1 MFGYNIEMDNQR
13 KIILRDYFDFT
24 NIRTVKREMGIED
37 TNEVWD
43 TLWETYKAL
52 TAKPKRKKKSKVKI
66 ATAKQRKRI
75 KKKRD
80 KKIKEKALATIVK
93 NFRNYVA
100 RRRARR
106 VEQQAIEG
114 NVRTRTYTPQFT
126 IPFIAD
132 NINKLSSL
140 VMTNFFD
147 PLSPQHIIIRFRF
160 FVIFEDN
167 IIMYQNRKIFEA
179 NYTRANRLEFIARL
193 KNAINEEL
201 DRGFGNTKGYDAY
214 VINIRI
220 TSTARPDLVGGCAGL
235 NCKEGKFIKFGG
247 VNTWK
252 TFNPKGNENTH
263 NCLFKCL
270 EVKGNLIRK
279 ELGIEKNIPIKI
291 DLLPTIS
298 DHLKIGIKVYDAQK
312 REILNYG
319 HKYDKQVEL
328 ILSHQHYLLVV
339 EKSKKCLE
347 CGKVWYK
354 QHLCNHKRR
363 KYWAYMNGEK
373 VVMRP
378 TTKLRT
384 EPIDYDNNVV
394 YYDFETFTPIN
405 QFEVYAAGYYDA
417 TTGRPENFY
426 GKESLTDFIKH
437 INTLENKTFIAHNG
451 ARFDC
456 YFVVREMLK
465 QGIEVKDFI
474 MNNGAIMTFKFG
486 KKNKFLD
493 SCCFISSKLGDAGK
507 SFKIPEQYWKSEF
520 NHNKIRSWADVELY
534 KEEVI
539 DYLDL
544 DIYCLKYVWEAFSDT
559 IYNKFNI
566 HTIDFITTSSMTYT
580 LWQLVNES
588 TINMPSEDELNFI
601 HKSTY
606 GANVYPVKKH
616 FKSKE
621 YDDIVA
627 GKVKYKDMT
636 DYLMIMDV
644 VSLYPTSMLN
654 KYPVG
659 KARWTE
665 EYEEDLMGIWEISFT
680 PPKDIL
686 FSQLPRKVKG
696 GIIHSLEKGRGV
708 YNSIDIARAVDAGYT
723 IDKVHKGLVW
733 DTVENVFASYIED
746 VFSLKCKAKEEDDD
760 VMYAISKLLLNGLYG
775 KTLQKPIFHKC
786 SIISDHLDALDFINT
801 HETITDVNILNEN
814 FVLYSGELTPE
825 NKDDAITK
833 PTQLGSF
840 VLGYSRTIMYD
851 IIKAI
856 DPTLKQPCFYY
867 TDTDCLHIH
876 GRDMPKV
883 KHLLGDEL
891 GQMNSDLKKE
901 GRIIEGIYL
910 SPKQYTVSYIGND
923 NKVVGKYKCKGIAN
937 KYLNEKMYQK
947 AISSNGFVMVGSD
960 LKNDNKSTEVEMTDR
975 FKKIHYKQNSNQQEF
990 SQFSIHLED
999 VSRTFYKNEWNGR
1012 TWLGNNSFPLGHQYP
1027 TTKLLTDTGLPLE
1040 VAKLII
1046 SKM

>member
-13 KIILRDYFDFT
+13 KIILRNYFDFA

-66 ATAKQRKRI
+66 ATAKQRKRM

-132 NINKLSSL
+132 NVNKLSSL

-147 PLSPQHIIIRFRF
+147 PLQPQHIVISFKF

-167 IIMYQNRKIFEA
+167 TIMYQNRKMFEA

-193 KNAINEEL
+193 RNAINEEL
-201 DRGFGNTKGYDAY
+201 ISGFGNTKGYDAY

-220 TSTARPDLVGGCAGL
+220 TSTARPDLVGGCGGT
-235 NCKEGKFIKFGG
+235 NCKEGKYIKFGG
-247 VNTWK
+247 INTWK
-252 TFNPKGNENTH
+252 TFNPKGNENTN

-270 EVKGNLIRK
+270 GVKGITVRK

-319 HKYDKQVEL
+319 HKYEKQVEL

-354 QHLCNHKRR
+354 EHTCNHKRR
-363 KYWAYMNGEK
+363 KYWAYKNGDK

-378 TTKLRT
+378 TKKIRTK
-384 EPIDYDNNVV
+384 PIDYDKNVV

-405 QFEVYAAGYYDA
+405 EFEVYAAGYYDA

-437 INTLENKTFIAHNG
+437 INTLEDKTFIAHNG

-465 QGIEVKDFI
+465 QGIKIKDFI
-474 MNNGAIMTFKFG
+474 MNNGAIMSFKFG
-486 KKNKFLD
+486 KNNKFLD

-520 NHNKIRSWADVELY
+520 DHNKMRTWEDVELY
-534 KEEVI
+534 KKEVL

-566 HTIDFITTSSMTYT
+566 HTIDFITTSSMTYA

-588 TINMPSEDELNFI
+588 TIMMPSEDELNFI

-686 FSQLPRKVKG
+686 FSQLPRKEKG

-708 YNSIDIARAVDAGYT
+708 YNSIDIARAKDAGYT
-723 IDKVHKGLVW
+723 IDRVHKGLVW
-733 DTVENVFASYIED
+733 DTAENVFASYIKD
-746 VFSLKCKAKEEDDD
+746 VFELKCKAKEEDDD

-786 SIISDHLDALDFINT
+786 SIINDHLDALDFIDK

-814 FVLYSGELTPE
+814 FVLYSGELAPE

-883 KHLLGDEL
+883 EHLLGDEL

-923 NKVVGKYKCKGIAN
+923 DKVMGKYKCKGIAN
-937 KYLNEKMYQK
+937 KYLNEKMYQD
-947 AISSNGFVMVGSD
+947 AVNE
-960 LKNDNKSTEVEMTDR
+960 NKSTPVEMTDR

-990 SQFSIHLED
+990 SQFSVHLED

-1027 TTKLLTDTGLPLE
+1027 TTKLITDTGLPLD

>member
-114 NVRTRTYTPQFT
+114 NIRTRTYTPQFT

-147 PLSPQHIIIRFRF
+147 PLQPQHIIIRFKF

-167 IIMYQNRKIFEA
+167 TIMYQNRKIFEA

-347 CGKVWYK
+347 CGQVWYK
-354 QHLCNHKRR
+354 QHTCNHKRR
-363 KYWAYMNGEK
+363 KYWAYKNGEK

-378 TTKLRT
+378 TRKLRT
-384 EPIDYDNNVV
+384 EPIDYDKNVV
-394 YYDFETFTPIN
+394 YYDFETFTSIN
-405 QFEVYAAGYYDA
+405 EFEVYAAGYYDA

-456 YFVVREMLK
+456 YFVVNEMLK

-486 KKNKFLD
+486 KNNKFLD

-520 NHNKIRSWADVELY
+520 DHKKIRSWADVELY

-601 HKSTY
+601 QKSTY

-616 FKSKE
+616 FKSNE

-627 GKVKYKDMT
+627 GKVKYKDIT

-733 DTVENVFASYIED
+733 DTAENVFASYIED

-775 KTLQKPIFHKC
+775 KTLQKPIFHKS
-786 SIISDHLDALDFINT
+786 SIISDHLDALDFINK

-990 SQFSIHLED
+990 SQFSVHLED

-1027 TTKLLTDTGLPLE
+1027 TTKLLTDTGLPLD